1 MGKKLDLD
9 KNFNV
14 MDINNRLYY
23 WINLYYLLER
33 YYIKGIISLFIII
46 LSLILIKIGKE
57 SWKAIK
63 YSIN

>member
-23 WINLYYLLER
+23 WINLYYLFER

-63 YSIN
+63 YSLN